1 MQKSIRGEISTL
13 IAMGFLA
20 VMAVAAIVTTTLN
33 QEPQDQ
39 RAKATETPQTCNYD
53 SGQNVPLGS
62 TESNTNNM
70 ENRWPISQHRHEYD
84 IFGLNYYVLKS
95 NPDPDVLSLTKED
108 GGTVDSKMKDF
119 MGSMFGYKP
128 TKLSAAY
135 DVFYGGSVPQGKD
148 TNIKGNAP
156 VLKIPTTANVTEIK
170 VPSTSYDIGGGYEAM
185 VVFAAEDRVTIHI
198 GRHEYF
204 VGTPS
209 GKNCNGG
216 ECSGGYWI
224 YVKDICVDKRI
235 LNAYNS
241 VKNAQE
247 AAGADKSPIQL
258 PMVKPG
264 QTLGKATGASVI
276 VGVRDNGPFIST
288 SKPVYWEGVPTVTS
302 SQPAATPTTNTPT
315 LSRIPTPQTTTGQG
329 SANDTPA
336 PTPTATGPPQK
347 ERCPNTNL
355 CVTAPVECEGEGAV
369 TNTPP
374 PTRTPTTTTTTPTSL
389 PSTSITQSTTSTVS
403 LTQTQNTNTPVTV
416 SITNS
421 SNNTFTVQQPI
432 ETVGQLVDF
441 EGLNVIIISSI

>member
-288 SKPVYWEGVPTVTS
+288 SKLVYWQGVPTVTP

-315 LSRIPTPQTTTGQG
+315 LSRIPTP
-329 SANDTPA
+329 TPIPKCNNSSRWCQSKNTCLLNA
-336 PTPTATGPPQK
+336 SYSECDPTPTPS
-347 ERCPNTNL
+347 
-355 CVTAPVECEGEGAV
+355 
-369 TNTPP
+369 P
-374 PTRTPTTTTTTPTSL
+374 PTPL
-389 PSTSITQSTTSTVS
+389 
-403 LTQTQNTNTPVTV
+403 L
-416 SITNS
+416 
-421 SNNTFTVQQPI
+421 QQEHP
-432 ETVGQLVDF
+432 QHPQQHQRQYPQPQ
-441 EGLNVIIISSI
+441 